1 MSNYLLAVGKTS
13 HIEKISKVFEKSN
26 NYNSE
31 ISVKK
36 VSDDFSI
43 LSISKDEFLRTDSE
57 SVFFFKGWFQDHET
71 KSIVLGGN
79 GFQKWK
85 KDTEKGP
92 STTGKEFE
100 GAYVSMNFQHGKL
113 CVRNDVFS
121 YLPVIYFS
129 NKELFVCSDSM
140 YIISKIRKSLGMPCK
155 LNKNVMHS
163 RAWTHGLACVVMSNE
178 TQICGVK
185 LLSPGKSIEMKIK
198 TGLFSSKTYL
208 QAKNYI
214 KTSNLKKTFDVEF
227 ESYEQAIRDATTKLA
242 QSTMSLLH
250 LDDVLIKFGLSGG
263 LDSRVILAAILQSPD
278 FCEKI
283 AITTNTHQSR
293 KGDFD
298 VVEKLSTKFKFTF
311 NDDEKIKLHKK
322 KYSLKTEKVGD
333 RFSLWVLSS
342 MGIYDMMYLHDSYW
356 PIPHIIDMGGHGAE
370 SIKGTFTQMKFEDYI
385 KPKKVS
391 NKAKFSRKGLK
402 YVQEAKEANIVHD
415 AIRSE
420 LSSALASNG
429 VDLDDYASI
438 QWHYLSYKSPIANGR
453 YLDRSSIGIRPFIQH
468 SLFALSISKIN
479 PFKHAKRGEPT
490 MIHDMLILLSPE
502 LAAIDFE
509 NKKSNISEE
518 YIQSRLESLGG
529 RLQFS
534 ESQPYAIY
542 GSIAEMRNGPSSVFL
557 DIVEHDFKPNDDD
570 MKSILNALERAWDKI
585 TDKKVK
591 SAYQNAYDTAKER
604 LNDSEYYL
612 PSAGTPAAKIISLS
626 VLNDK

>member
-1 MSNYLLAVGKTS
+1 MSNYLLAVGKTT
-13 HIEKISKVFEKSN
+13 HIDRILKIFEKSN
-26 NYNSE
+26 KYSSE

-36 VSDDFSI
+36 VSDGFSI
-43 LSISKDEFLRTDSE
+43 MSISKDELLRTDLD
-57 SVFFFKGWFQDHET
+57 SVLFFKGWFQDHET

-85 KDTEKGP
+85 KDIEKEP
-92 STTGKEFE
+92 LTTGKEFE
-100 GAYVSMNFQHGKL
+100 GAYVSMNFQHGTL

-121 YLPVIYFS
+121 YLPVLYFS

-163 RAWTHGLACVVMSNE
+163 RAWTHGLACAVMSNE

-185 LLSPGKSIEMKIK
+185 LLSPGKRIELNINKRFLSSRK
-198 TGLFSSKTYL
+198 TL
-208 QAKNYI
+208 QTKNYV
-214 KTSNLKKTFDVEF
+214 KTTNLKRAFAMKF

-242 QSTMSLLH
+242 QSTVSLLH

-263 LDSRVILAAILQSPD
+263 LDSRVILAAILQSPELL
-278 FCEKI
+278 EKI
-283 AITTNTHQSR
+283 AINTNTHQSR

-298 VVEKLSTKFKFTF
+298 VVEKLSTKFNFTF
-311 NDDEKIKLHKK
+311 NDNEKIKQHKK
-322 KYSLKTEKVGD
+322 KYSLKTEKIGD

-342 MGIYDMMYLHDSYW
+342 MGIFDMMYLHDSYW

-370 SIKGTFTQMKFEDYI
+370 SIKGTFTPMKFEDYI

-391 NKAKFSRKGLK
+391 TNAKFSRKGLK

-420 LSSALASNG
+420 LSSALATNG
-429 VDLDDYASI
+429 IDLDEYASI

-453 YLDRSSIGIRPFIQH
+453 FLDRSSIGIRPFIQH

-479 PFKHAKRGEPT
+479 PFKHAKRGKPT
-490 MIHDMLILLSPE
+490 MLHDMLILLNPE
-502 LAAIDFE
+502 LAAIEFE

-557 DIVEHDFKPNDDD
+557 DIVEHDFKPHDND
-570 MKSILNALERAWDKI
+570 MKSILNALEHAWDKI

-604 LNDSEYYL
+604 LNDPEYYP

-626 VLNDK
+626 ILNAD